1 MKLCRKLKHA
11 YRCISGWR
19 PVNDS
24 DRGLQ
29 RWHYGRYSISLCG
42 TCLELWMQIALRV
55 LVKIMAHAYPRPS
68 GVNVHWNFQES
79 FATSNAPVENYWWT
93 LTKDLHPG
101 FCPERAPCCFCS
113 PLSVALYVSP
123 GNVKN
128 TSGSGVWRNDRG
140 QCKYFHRT
148 TSNDIWWYL
157 TDVRH
162 GSEMRYN
169 RRQKTIL
176 YELSSGYMYIRK
188 KNPTCHW
195 WTKALSENT
204 THDSQIYLRIF
215 FSW

>member
-1 MKLCRKLKHA
+1 MQWQ
-11 YRCISGWR
+11 YTS
-19 PVNDS
+19 
-24 DRGLQ
+24 LQ
-29 RWHYGRYSISLCG
+29 KDEI
-42 TCLELWMQIALRV
+42 
-55 LVKIMAHAYPRPS
+55 KKK
-68 GVNVHWNFQES
+68 
-79 FATSNAPVENYWWT
+79 
-93 LTKDLHPG
+93 LTKWLVH
-101 FCPERAPCCFCS
+101 FMCC
-113 PLSVALYVSP
+113 A

-188 KNPTCHW
+188 KKNPPVIDELKHCPKIQHMTRRFIWEFFFHGNIINVETLNCV
-195 WTKALSENT
+195 
-204 THDSQIYLRIF
+204 RIF
-215 FSW
+215 NNLHW

>member
-1 MKLCRKLKHA
+1 MNFHFVSFFLLLFHIHLCLKGKSCRYLLDLMVELNNPSFMINLRQCSDSIQVRKKMKLKK
-11 YRCISGWR
+11 
-19 PVNDS
+19 
-24 DRGLQ
+24 
-29 RWHYGRYSISLCG
+29 
-42 TCLELWMQIALRV
+42 
-55 LVKIMAHAYPRPS
+55 
-68 GVNVHWNFQES
+68 
-79 FATSNAPVENYWWT
+79 
-93 LTKDLHPG
+93 LTKWLVH
-101 FCPERAPCCFCS
+101 FMCC
-113 PLSVALYVSP
+113 A

-188 KNPTCHW
+188 KKPTCHW

-215 FSW
+215 FLMVT